1 MFKAAIIPLV
11 ALAFVLAANA
21 PLYSQGRGV
30 PRGPSPQG
38 PSQGRFPGFPPNAGA
53 GRPDALPAP
62 NGNANPR
69 ALEPSG
75 QPTATGVPVVTD
87 QLDRTPR
94 LAERLA
100 GQLGVDTLTSE
111 PDGFRNLGQFV
122 AAVQVSSNVEGTT
135 FDGLKTRMLGD
146 DVTDPVSL
154 GEAIQAETALTAEE
168 AAAAAEQAEQQ
179 AQDLI
184 DETS

>member
-1 MFKAAIIPLV
+1 MSRFPIFPLV
-11 ALAFVLAANA
+11 ALALLLAANA
-21 PLYSQGRGV
+21 PLYSQGRGR
-30 PRGPSPQG
+30 PAPQV
-38 PSQGRFPGFPPNAGA
+38 PSQGRVPSIPPNAGQ
-53 GRPDALPAP
+53 GRPDTLPQP
-62 NGNANPR
+62 NANANPR

-75 QPTATGVPVVTD
+75 QPAATGVPVVSD
-87 QLDRTPR
+87 PLVRTPR

-100 GQLGVDTLTSE
+100 GQLGVTELTIE

-135 FDGLKTRMLGD
+135 FEGLKTRLLGD
-146 DVTDPVSL
+146 ETTDPVSL
-154 GEAIQAETALTAEE
+154 GEAIQAETALSAEE
-168 AAAAAEQAEQQ
+168 AAAAAETAEQQ

>member
-1 MFKAAIIPLV
+1 MFKSAILPLLT
-11 ALAFVLAANA
+11 LAFLLSVDA

-53 GRPDALPAP
+53 GRPDAIPPP
-62 NGNANPR
+62 NTNANPR

-75 QPTATGVPVVTD
+75 QPITTGVPVVTD
-87 QLDRTPR
+87 QLVRTPR

-100 GQLGVDTLTSE
+100 GQLGVDVLTTE
-111 PDGFRNLGQFV
+111 PEGFRNLGQFV

-146 DVTDPVSL
+146 ETTDAVSL
-154 GEAIQAETALTAEE
+154 GEAIQAETALSAEE
-168 AAAAAEQAEQQ
+168 AAAAAETAEQQ
-179 AQDLI
+179 AQDVI